1 MKLINL
7 KNLKTELANRSDID
21 TKEKIEIYRC
31 KEKQNCRAIGSIL
44 SNHYAVDVDISTRAL
59 MVKGS
64 DRDSSPITAKINNSL
79 FFLCDGLT
87 LKMSSLFI
95 TIYLKNTEI
104 FRIDI
109 EDITQ
114 FDIYGGVAYGVI

>member
-1 MKLINL
+1 MELINL

-31 KEKQNCRAIGSIL
+31 KEKQNCQAIGSIL
-44 SNHYAVDVDISTRAL
+44 SNHYAVEVDISTRAL

-64 DRDSSPITAKINNSL
+64 DRYTSPITAKINNSL
-79 FFLCDGLT
+79 FFLYEGLT
-87 LKMSSLFI
+87 LEMSSLFI

-104 FRIDI
+104 FRICI